1 MVKIKMTTNKI
12 ILSTLLILLISL
24 NISFAQKKNIGDLIN
39 EKIPDENSDSD
50 SPDLSN
56 LEAIDDENDKSRFA
70 NYAIVQALNKTT
82 AKTSY
87 LELKVGEKF
96 NFGSIRIIPHK
107 CWQSP
112 LSKKPENK
120 ILLEI
125 SEVKSEGDDKQI
137 EKRIFFG
144 WMFSSSPSISGLEHP
159 IYDII
164 AINCKLK

>member
-1 MVKIKMTTNKI
+1 MAKKKMTNRKIIFSLTLI
-12 ILSTLLILLISL
+12 ILSI
-24 NISFAQKKNIGDLIN
+24 NNVFAQPASNTSSKVPVPEAQGDQATN
-39 EKIPDENSDSD
+39 
-50 SPDLSN
+50 N
-56 LEAIDDENDKSRFA
+56 LETIDDTNDNSRYG

-96 NFGSIRIIPHK
+96 SFGNIVITPHK

-120 ILLEI
+120 ILLEV
-125 SEVKSEGDDKQI
+125 SEVKNEANDKTF

-164 AINCKLK
+164 AINCKIK

>member
-1 MVKIKMTTNKI
+1 MANKQMINKFQIIFILAFFTN
-12 ILSTLLILLISL
+12 LNFASAQTNNANENSQENL
-24 NISFAQKKNIGDLIN
+24 NIPAKESILD
-39 EKIPDENSDSD
+39 
-50 SPDLSN
+50 
-56 LEAIDDENDKSRFA
+56 AIDEDYDNSRYG
-70 NYAIVQALNKTT
+70 NYAVIQALNKTT

-96 NFGSIRIIPHK
+96 NFGSIRITPHK

-125 SEVKSEGDDKQI
+125 SDVKNEGDDKQI

-159 IYDII
+159 IYDVI

>member
-1 MVKIKMTTNKI
+1 MIKNKF
-12 ILSTLLILLISL
+12 LTFGLTFLAFFCLVFSTKL
-24 NISFAQKKNIGDLIN
+24 NAQKSPKPSISSNATDQI
-39 EKIPDENSDSD
+39 ESSEEQSESSTYSD
-50 SPDLSN
+50 P
-56 LEAIDDENDKSRFA
+56 EASETARLG
-70 NYAIVQALNKTT
+70 NYAVVQALNKTT
-82 AKTSY
+82 AKTSI

-96 NFGSIRIIPHK
+96 IFGSIKIIPHK

-112 LSKKPENK
+112 PEQKPENK

-125 SEVKSEGDDKQI
+125 IESKHESNEKII
-137 EKRIFFG
+137 EKRIFYG

>member
-1 MVKIKMTTNKI
+1 MAKIKMTINKI
-12 ILSTLLILLISL
+12 ILYTFLILLVSS
-24 NISFAQKKNIGDLIN
+24 NFSFAQKKNIADLIN
-39 EKIPDENSDSD
+39 EKIPLENSDLE

-56 LEAIDDENDKSRFA
+56 LESLDDENNNSRFV

-96 NFGSIRIIPHK
+96 SFGSIRIIPHK

-125 SEVKSEGDDKQI
+125 FEVKSEGDDKQI

>member
-1 MVKIKMTTNKI
+1 MANKQMINKLQIIFILAFFTNLNFAFAQTNNANKN
-12 ILSTLLILLISL
+12 SQENSQENL
-24 NISFAQKKNIGDLIN
+24 NIPAKESVLDAI
-39 EKIPDENSDSD
+39 DEDSD
-50 SPDLSN
+50 N
-56 LEAIDDENDKSRFA
+56 SRYG
-70 NYAIVQALNKTT
+70 NYAVIQALNKTT

-96 NFGSIRIIPHK
+96 NFGSIRITPHK

-125 SEVKSEGDDKQI
+125 SDVKNEGDDKQI

-159 IYDII
+159 IYDVI